1 MKKYNYKKLWLACLA
16 SLAGLTLTSQAQ
28 EIPPAPANVVSN
40 YYTANY
46 NVPVPVLDFTTTDV
60 VFEITGAV
68 GKIWDVNLQTMITH
82 TASSDL
88 EIYLTSPS
96 GKKVAIIT
104 DSIANVDSFNG
115 TWWDDQATI
124 NALDAT
130 YPPNG
135 VVPTLQPEGAMA
147 AFDGENPNGTW
158 TLTVI
163 DNANNDQGSLDSA
176 KLDIAT
182 YVGKPTFVTKTY
194 TNSVSTPIPDNA
206 SIDSTLSVSNQPY
219 RVSEVKVFT
228 KIPHTFPDDLVV
240 TLTSPAG
247 TQSTLVST
255 RGDIGMDNVFNGTLW
270 SDNAAETVTAPYA
283 NNVVK
288 TELVP
293 EGALGAFKG
302 ENPNGTW
309 TLTLA
314 DNNVGEAGNLDNW
327 WIEIT
332 TCSGGVNDVNGDG
345 YTDIIGKKRKE
356 IRVLSQQ
363 AGQTANEAV
372 SYGQLPAGSF
382 KVVGSYMANNDE
394 TSDLIVQLGPTIM
407 YLATSNGTFSTTPVI
422 FPGVFNEVDHPR
434 YKVHA
439 TGDINSDGY
448 TDFVIMRRKQ
458 IGVILG
464 GFNNQYTFKT
474 ITEQSQNG
482 KVVGV
487 VGTNLISQ
495 RGRRIYRI
503 PINSDGTN
511 TVTIGGEAVALTE
524 NAPGKV
530 VGVSEMDGKDGQEI
544 LIQRRKR
551 ITYGTWDS
559 GNYTTELW
567 TDQGKPR
574 EDRLGK
580 VVAPQ

>member
-46 NVPVPVLDFTTTDV
+46 NVPVPVLDFTTNDV
-60 VFEITGAV
+60 TFEITGAV
-68 GKIWDVNLQTMITH
+68 GKVWDVNLQTMITH

-88 EIYLTSPS
+88 DIYLTSPS

-104 DSIANVDSFNG
+104 DSTANIDSFNG

-163 DNANNDQGSLDSA
+163 DNANSDQGSLDSA

-182 YVGKPTFVTKTY
+182 YIGKPAFVTKTY

-206 SIDSTLSVSNQPY
+206 SIDSILSVSNQPY

-255 RGDIGMDNVFNGTLW
+255 RGDIGMDNVFDGTLW

-314 DNNVGEAGNLDNW
+314 DQNVGEIGNLDNW

-332 TCSGGVNDVNGDG
+332 TASAGVNDVNGDG

-363 AGQTANEAV
+363 TGQTANEAV
-372 SYGQLPAGSF
+372 SYGELPIFPF
-382 KVVGSYMANNDE
+382 KVVGSYMANDDE
-394 TSDLIVQLGPTIM
+394 SSDLIVQFVYHIG
-407 YLATSNGTFSTTPVI
+407 YFAASNGTFIIQDQAASITSSP
-422 FPGVFNEVDHPR
+422 NRRH
-434 YKVHA
+434 KVCA

-448 TDFVIMRRKQ
+448 TDLVVMRRKQ
-458 IGVILG
+458 IGVLMG
-464 GFNNQYTFKT
+464 NVNNQHTFKS

-487 VGTNLISQ
+487 VGTHLITQ

-511 TVTIGGEAVALTE
+511 TVTIGNAVALTE

-530 VGVSEMDGKDGQEI
+530 VGVSEIDGKDGQEI

-551 ITYGTWDS
+551 VTYGTWDS
-559 GNYTTELW
+559 GTYTTELW